1 MIVGF
6 AARGLEIFHRTG
18 LTTGVQPRHAGKL
31 ARVLAALDA
40 AAAPDD
46 LGLPGFELRAPKGR
60 DGGWSILVAGDWHV
74 TFDFTGPGVGRV
86 DYVGHGPPA

>member
-40 AAAPDD
+40 AAAPGD
-46 LGLPGFELRAPKGR
+46 LDLPGFQLRADKQR
-60 DGGWSILVAGDWHV
+60 SGGWSIRATGDWLV
-74 TFDFTGPGVGRV
+74 TFDFAGPGVDRV
-86 DYVGHGPPA
+86 DHVPHG